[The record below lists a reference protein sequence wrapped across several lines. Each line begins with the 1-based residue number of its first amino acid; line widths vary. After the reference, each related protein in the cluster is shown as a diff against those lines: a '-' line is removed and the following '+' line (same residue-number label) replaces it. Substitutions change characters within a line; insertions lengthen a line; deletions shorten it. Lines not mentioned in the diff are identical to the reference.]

1 MDMDCLSLWSK
12 YVHKRETE
20 GFFFRQ
26 AVNILILWLVCV
38 VIVCADE
45 TLSLCVAEL
54 GRDALSVQ
62 AAPHDPGA
70 SLQ

>member
-1 MDMDCLSLWSK
+1 MRCFLPGPK
-12 YVHKRETE
+12 YTHTLYVM
-20 GFFFRQ
+20 
-26 AVNILILWLVCV
+26 VVCV

-45 TLSLCVAEL
+45 TLSLSVAEL
-54 GRDALSVQ
+54 GRNALSVQ

>member
-1 MDMDCLSLWSK
+1 MFLAKLLIYTRVMACLCRDL
-12 YVHKRETE
+12 
-20 GFFFRQ
+20 F
-26 AVNILILWLVCV
+26 
-38 VIVCADE
+38 CADE

>member
-1 MDMDCLSLWSK
+1 M
-12 YVHKRETE
+12 
-20 GFFFRQ
+20 
-26 AVNILILWLVCV
+26 LVGV

-45 TLSLCVAEL
+45 TLWLCVAEL
-54 GRDALSVQ
+54 GRDALSIQ

>member
-1 MDMDCLSLWSK
+1 MDMDRLSLLSK
-12 YVHKRETE
+12 YVQRIENE
-20 GFFFRQ
+20 LLL
-26 AVNILILWLVCV
+26 ASLIYVVVACV
-38 VIVCADE
+38 VIVCADG

-54 GRDALSVQ
+54 GRDALSLQ